1 MAQRFRIYH
10 VNANDDTLIE
20 TILFDA
26 PSANTN
32 NLPNFSVS
40 NTGSFEGEG
49 DQLVSSYSQ
58 ISEHPTLNMCYLLAD
73 DSEIRTQSY
82 VMNTGLVW
90 NNLNIGDKLYLG
102 RWDHNHSYIKITGKY
117 SNVTPSTGVPT
128 RIDYVI
134 RCQYC
139 CYDGSVAYDLSN
151 TDISSYWMVRSNR
164 ITVVLNLLPWL
175 WNWNSPNDWHIC
187 GENLYYDLGQY
198 GGYRSLFIAPA
209 STELAQKFWQKVPII
224 DAGNPYEG
232 AGGTVP
238 GGGDE
243 NKQNWDDAS
252 DTIGDE
258 NLPDEST
265 TGAIGTGF
273 STIFSPTKSQ
283 LQHLA
288 DVMWG
293 NDIVSFLQNQ
303 VENIGS
309 MFVSLGIVP
318 FAVPKGSTRK
328 VMWLGIVDTAIYLDT
343 AANQFLEFDMGT
355 INMATDARI
364 HRTDSVFDYSPFSR
378 LGIYLPFIGFQELD
392 IDECRENTIGLKYK
406 VDILSGSC
414 VAWIYINGDP
424 IYQFSGNCM
433 TQIPLSSQDAQTLF
447 TNAVQVGIA
456 AASAGMSESVASA
469 GDALTAERYMSGDIS
484 ATAAELQAGQHAAS
498 VSSAQGNLASATAN
512 GMMGMKPNYKRS
524 GAISASNSL
533 ISLKQPYLFLTTP
546 REAVPERYQ
555 KYCGFPSN
563 MTKKL
568 GDLSG
573 YAVVEDIRLNGL
585 VATSPEVEEIYKLLK
600 TGVII

>member
-10 VNANDDTLIE
+10 VNAADDTLIE
-20 TILFDA
+20 TILFDVA
-26 PSANTN
+26 ESSTN
-32 NLPNFSVS
+32 NTPNFSAS
-40 NTGSFEGEG
+40 NAGSWEGIG
-49 DQLVSSYSQ
+49 DQIVNNYSQ
-58 ISEHPTLNMCYLLAD
+58 ISSCPTVKSCVLKDTAD
-73 DSEIRTQSY
+73 AVLEQNQGYHFNRYIDY
-82 VMNTGLVW
+82 PNTSV
-90 NNLNIGDKLYLG
+90 GDKFYLG
-102 RWDHNHSYIKITGKY
+102 RWDHNHSYLLVKNKNANINPPTSCMYTITFDYCTYAGVVVY
-117 SNVTPSTGVPT
+117 SNVTMM
-128 RIDYVI
+128 
-134 RCQYC
+134 CQW
-139 CYDGSVAYDLSN
+139 
-151 TDISSYWMVRSNR
+151 ISGRNSCEFR
-164 ITVVLNLLPWL
+164 TLAWL
-175 WNWNSPNDWHIC
+175 WDWDSPNDWHI
-187 GENLYYDLGQY
+187 NSLHMYYDLNQY
-198 GGYRSLFIAPA
+198 GGYRMNFIAPS
-209 STELAQKFWQKVPII
+209 STAAAQIFWSKVPII
-224 DAGNPYEG
+224 DTGNPYEG
-232 AGGTVP
+232 AGGTEP

-243 NKQNWDDAS
+243 NKQNWDDLS

-258 NLPDEST
+258 SLPDENT

-318 FAVPKGSTRK
+318 FTVPKGSTRK

-392 IDECRENTIGLKYK
+392 IDECRENSIGLKYK

-469 GDALTAERYMSGDIS
+469 GDALTAEKAAAGDIS
-484 ATAAELQAGQHAAS
+484 ATAAELQNAQHAAS
-498 VSSAQGNLASATAN
+498 VSSANGSLASATAN

-546 REAVPERYQ
+546 REAVPEHYQ
-555 KYCGFPSN
+555 RYCGFPSN

-573 YAVVEDIRLNGL
+573 YTVVEDIRLNGL

-600 TGVII
+600 SGVII